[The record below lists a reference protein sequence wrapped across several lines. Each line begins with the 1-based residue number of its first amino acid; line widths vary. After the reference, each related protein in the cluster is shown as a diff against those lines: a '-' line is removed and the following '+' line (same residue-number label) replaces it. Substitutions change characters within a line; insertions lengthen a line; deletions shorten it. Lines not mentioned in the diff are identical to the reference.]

1 MLELMLCS
9 MLTILPDFLFRR
21 FVQGKRIGREINL
34 FSVWYEL
41 RYGITACVLLT
52 ISLITTVFFFHPATH
67 SAVSFF
73 RTVPILTERIGR
85 VEEVYVGYGR
95 QQVAAGEPLF
105 RLDTQE
111 QEATA
116 ETARRRIA
124 EIEAQIVVAEQRL
137 READGRVVQAQGM
150 LQQALDEFNVRAE
163 LQQRNPDAIPQ
174 REVDQARVMVE
185 SQQGAL
191 AAAEA
196 SREAL
201 RSELDFQLPAG
212 RATAE
217 AQLAEAETDIAKS
230 TVVVPVDGWLEQ
242 FTLRTG
248 DIINPMLRPAGILV
262 PIEAGRTTIQG
273 GFGQI
278 EASNIKVGMIG
289 EVTCM
294 SLPFQIVP
302 VVATGRQEVIAAGQI
317 RPTDVLM
324 EPQANMRPGSVLVYL
339 EPLFEG
345 GFDRLPPGSS
355 CIANLYTSNHL
366 ALEDP
371 DLGTFKRLGL
381 HLVDTVGLVHALIL
395 RIQTVLMPVQTLV
408 FGGGGG
414 H

>member
-1 MLELMLCS
+1 MLELLLCS
-9 MLTILPDFLFRR
+9 MLTILPDYLVRR
-21 FVQGKRIGREINL
+21 YVQGKLIGREITL

-67 SAVSFF
+67 SAASFF
-73 RTVPILTERIGR
+73 RTVPILTERVGR
-85 VEEVYVGYGR
+85 VEEVYIDYGR
-95 QQVAAGEPLF
+95 QQVSAGQPLF
-105 RLDTQE
+105 RLDTRE
-111 QEATA
+111 QEAAA
-116 ETARRRIA
+116 ETARRRIT
-124 EIEAQIVVAEQRL
+124 EVEAQVVVAQDRL

-150 LQQALDEFNVRAE
+150 LQQALDEFDVRAE

-201 RSELDFQLPAG
+201 RSELDFQLPAA

-217 AQLAEAETDIAKS
+217 AQLAEAETEVAKS

-242 FTLRTG
+242 FALRPG

-278 EASNIKVGMIG
+278 EASNIEVGMIG
-289 EVTCM
+289 EVACM
-294 SLPFQIVP
+294 SLPFRIVP
-302 VVATGRQEVIAAGQI
+302 VVATSRQDVIAAGQL
-317 RPTDVLM
+317 RPTDLLM
-324 EPQANMRPGSVLVYL
+324 EPQANMPPGSVLVYL

-355 CIANLYTSNHL
+355 CIANLYTSNHDR
-366 ALEDP
+366 LEDP
-371 DLGTFKRLGL
+371 DLGTLQRFGL
-381 HLVDTVGLVHALIL
+381 HMVDAIGLVHALIL
-395 RIQTVLMPVQTLV
+395 RIQVILMPVRTLV
-408 FGGGGG
+408 LGGG